1 MIRTAPRRY
10 TPTCDRLGW
19 TDQLPEALT
28 NVRWWV
34 DYVAI
39 ARRWVE
45 WAATDNPRSP
55 VRLAEAKALLAECQ
69 GERDR
74 LALIEAGE
82 WEDQRNTI
90 QSVLEGTR

>member
-19 TDQLPEALT
+19 TDQPAEALA

-82 WEDQRNTI
+82 WVDYQETI
-90 QSVLEGTR
+90 NDVRGGLR